1 MPGMNGFEVLKKLKA
16 APDTRDIPVI
26 ICSIISDKN
35 KGYELGAA
43 DYLTKPIVE
52 SELVSALKHVD
63 EQQKGQVKVLV
74 IDDQADDI
82 LLIRRML
89 EAHNFQIIEAD
100 SGKTGLEFARTRRP
114 DLVILDLSMPE
125 MDGFAVVDALKKD
138 ESTQNLPIIIVS
150 AKEPTPAEYELLTGQ
165 VEVLLHKGIFTEHDL
180 LEVLNQAWARLQT
193 EPSLW

>member
-1 MPGMNGFEVLKKLKA
+1 MPDKDGWQVLKELKHD
-16 APDTRDIPVI
+16 PLTKDIPVI
-26 ICSIISDKN
+26 ICSIIGDKN
-35 KGYELGAA
+35 KGFELGAA

-52 SELVSALKHVD
+52 SELVNALKHVD

-89 EAHNFQIIEAD
+89 EAYNFQIIEAD

-138 ESTQNLPIIIVS
+138 ENTQNLPIIIVS
-150 AKEPTPAEYELLTGQ
+150 AKEPTPAELDLLTGQ
-165 VEVLLHKGIFTEHDL
+165 VEVLLHKGIFTEHEL
-180 LEVLNQAWARLQT
+180 LGVLNQAWARLQA
-193 EPSLW
+193 EPNPW